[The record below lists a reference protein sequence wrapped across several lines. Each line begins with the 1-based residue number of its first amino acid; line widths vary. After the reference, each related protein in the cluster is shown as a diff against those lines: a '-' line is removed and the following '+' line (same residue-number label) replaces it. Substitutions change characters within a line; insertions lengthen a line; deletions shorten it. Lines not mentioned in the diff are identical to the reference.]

1 MGTKIAGLLR
11 LGRGGPYDFRFLLP
25 EAAVRRI
32 LLAVLLAAASSL
44 TTAHAADLLIHG
56 GPIHTGV
63 DAAPTAEAVLIR
75 DDRILFVGDLATA
88 KAKAAKNARDLD
100 LKGGAAYPGF
110 VDAHTHLTGVGL
122 RELTLNLDK
131 VASLAELVTT
141 VKAYAAAHPEGAI
154 YGRGWIETH
163 WPEKRVPTKADL
175 DAAAPGRAIVLG
187 RADSHASVVSSAAL
201 AKAGITAA
209 TADPPGGKIQKGAD
223 GQPDGL
229 LIDRAQALVAGVIP
243 PPSSALKR
251 LALEKAGQLYAARG
265 WTGADNMS
273 VAAEELSLLT
283 ALAAEGRFSLRVDNY
298 MDPGSAE
305 AVLTQG
311 PFQDPTGL
319 IRVRG
324 VKLYMDGS
332 LGSRGAALL
341 EPYSDADWIGLQ
353 LTPRDQ
359 GVALMKRAKA
369 AGAQVAMHAIGDRG
383 NRMVLDWFEE
393 TLGGDT
399 KARWRIEHAQI
410 VADADVPRFSKLGV
424 IASMQPSHAIG
435 DLYFAKARLGAARL
449 HEGYRWKDF
458 LKAGVV
464 VAAGSDA
471 PVEVGDP
478 RIEFYAAVY
487 RHGLDGFAD
496 ADWSPEEAVTRAEA
510 LRMLTLAPAYA
521 VFREKDLGTLE
532 AGKKADVTAFDK
544 DLMTIEPKAILTAQP
559 VLTVVDGKV
568 LFER

>member
-1 MGTKIAGLLR
+1 MRRTLL
-11 LGRGGPYDFRFLLP
+11 
-25 EAAVRRI
+25 AAP
-32 LLAVLLAAASSL
+32 LAVLLTAASSL

-56 GPIHTGV
+56 GSIHTGV
-63 DAAPTAEAVLIR
+63 EAAPTAEAVLIR

-88 KAKAAKNARDLD
+88 RTRTAKDVRDLD

-110 VDAHTHLTGVGL
+110 VDAHAHLTGVGL

-131 VASLAELVTT
+131 ATSLAELVATL
-141 VKAYAAAHPEGAI
+141 KAYAAAHPEGAI

-163 WPEKRVPTKADL
+163 WPEKRTPTRADL
-175 DAAAPGRAIVLG
+175 DAAAPGRVIVLG

-201 AKAGITAA
+201 AKAGITAT
-209 TADPPGGKIQKGAD
+209 TADPPGGKILKGAD
-223 GQPDGL
+223 GQPDGM
-229 LIDRAQALVAGVIP
+229 LIDRAQALVEGVIP
-243 PPSSALKR
+243 PPNTALKR
-251 LALEKAGQLYAARG
+251 QALEKAGQLYAARG

-273 VAAEELSLLT
+273 VATEDLALLT
-283 ALAAEGRFSLRVDNY
+283 ALAAEGKFRLRADNY

-305 AVLTQG
+305 TVLAKG
-311 PFQDPTGL
+311 PFQDATGL

-341 EPYSDADWIGLQ
+341 EPYSDAEGLGLQ

-393 TLGGDT
+393 TLKDKDGTGDT
-399 KARWRIEHAQI
+399 QARWRIEHAQV
-410 VADADVPRFSKLGV
+410 VADADLPRFAKLGV

-487 RHGLDGFAD
+487 RHSLDGFAD

-544 DLMTIEPKAILTAQP
+544 DLMTVEPKAILTAQP

-568 LFER
+568 VFAR

>member
-1 MGTKIAGLLR
+1 MRRTLLAAP
-11 LGRGGPYDFRFLLP
+11 LAAPL
-25 EAAVRRI
+25 AAV
-32 LLAVLLAAASSL
+32 LAAASFL
-44 TTAHAADLLIHG
+44 TSAHAADLLIHG

-63 DAAPTAEAVLIR
+63 EAAPTAEAVLIR
-75 DDRILFVGDLATA
+75 DDRILFVGELKTA
-88 KAKAAKNARDLD
+88 KAKAAKGVRDLD

-110 VDAHTHLTGVGL
+110 VDAHAHLTGVGL
-122 RELTLNLDK
+122 RELILNLDK
-131 VASLAELVTT
+131 VASLAELVAT

-163 WPEKRVPTKADL
+163 WPEKRFPTRADL
-175 DAAAPGRAIVLG
+175 DAAAPGRVIVLG
-187 RADSHASVVSSAAL
+187 RADGHASVASSAAL
-201 AKAGITAA
+201 AKAGIAA
-209 TADPPGGKIQKGAD
+209 TSADPPGGKILKGAD
-223 GQPDGL
+223 GQPDGM
-229 LIDRAQALVAGVIP
+229 LIDRAQPLVEGVIP
-243 PPSSALKR
+243 PPNTALRR

-273 VAAEELSLLT
+273 VATEDLSLLT
-283 ALAAEGRFSLRVDNY
+283 ALAAEGKFRLRVDNY
-298 MDPGSAE
+298 MDPRSAE
-305 AVLTQG
+305 AVLAKG
-311 PFQDPTGL
+311 PFQDATGL

-341 EPYSDADWIGLQ
+341 EPYSDAEGLGLQ

-359 GVALMKRAKA
+359 GMALMKRAKA

-383 NRMVLDWFEE
+383 NRMALDWFEE
-393 TLGGDT
+393 ALKDKDGVGDT

-410 VADADVPRFSKLGV
+410 VADDDVPRFARLGV

-435 DLYFAKARLGAARL
+435 DLYFAPARLGKDRL

-458 LKAGVV
+458 LTAGVV

-496 ADWSPEEAVTRAEA
+496 ADWHLEEAVTRAEA

-532 AGKKADVTAFDK
+532 AGKKADVTAFDR
-544 DLMTIEPKAILTAQP
+544 DLMTVEPKAILTAQP

-568 LFER
+568 VFARP